1 MLDPEA
7 RRRKIAA
14 LKAQADIEAE
24 KMRQRIAEKQKERML
39 AAGQDQI
46 KQTHVIGDQI
56 KQTHVIGGAG
66 SGESVPAA
74 KEKKPQEHQ
83 EEQHERPQWGD
94 QRVAPIAF
102 AQQPEATGRVTEG

>member
-1 MLDPEA
+1 MRGME
-7 RRRKIAA
+7 RRRKVR
-14 LKAQADIEAE
+14 IEAE

-39 AAGQDQI
+39 AAGQ
-46 KQTHVIGDQI
+46 DQI